1 MCTSFYPP
9 IPSSG
14 TWVKDEEMVDTV
26 IREANVTGRLAGNS
40 PVKVTAERETSTLPA
55 GSLRASWS
63 TVYMTVLSVS

>member
-1 MCTSFYPP
+1 
-9 IPSSG
+9 
-14 TWVKDEEMVDTV
+14 MVDTV
-26 IREANVTGRLAGNS
+26 IRGANVTGRLAGNS

>member
-26 IREANVTGRLAGNS
+26 IREATGRLAGNS